1 MPIIFIESQYSV
13 NRSKEVVAT
22 WLSALEKYPR
32 PEGLFT
38 PLVETAVSSDKNG
51 LKVLSAY
58 QSIPGKYEETSAY
71 LRKFIAEF
79 YDIEGYS
86 YEISTWATIEE
97 AMESIGQTAPE
108 K

>member
-1 MPIIFIESQYSV
+1 MPIIMIENRYPV
-13 NRSKEVVAT
+13 NKNNEVVTT
-22 WLSALEKYPR
+22 WLSALEKHPR

-38 PLVETAVSSDKNG
+38 PLVESAVSSDLNG

-58 QSIPGKYEETSAY
+58 QPAPGKYEETSAY

-86 YEISTWATIEE
+86 YEFSTWATIEE

-108 K
+108 R

>member
-13 NRSKEVVAT
+13 NKSKEVVTA
-22 WLSALEKYPR
+22 WLGALEKYPR
-32 PEGLFT
+32 PEDLFT

-58 QSIPGKYEETSAY
+58 QSNPGKYEETSAY

-86 YEISTWATIEE
+86 YEFSTWATIEE
-97 AMESIGQTAPE
+97 AMESIDQTAP
-108 K
+108 KR